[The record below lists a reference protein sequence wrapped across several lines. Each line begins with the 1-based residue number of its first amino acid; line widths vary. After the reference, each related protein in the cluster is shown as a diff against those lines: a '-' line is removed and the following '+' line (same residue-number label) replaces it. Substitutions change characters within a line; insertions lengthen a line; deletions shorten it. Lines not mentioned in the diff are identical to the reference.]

1 MQFLVYGAGAVGSVL
16 GGMLSVHKHDVCLVG
31 RDAHI
36 DAITAGGLR
45 IKSTTGEYVAHPA
58 ACKSITE
65 ANAAGAGCVVLAVKA
80 QDLPATLD
88 TVAPVVRNDVPVLC
102 VQNGIGSEE
111 AAAKRM
117 ACVYGAVIRMTC
129 SMVQPGHV
137 SFQTGGRVIVGR
149 YPRGTDAVARSLAA
163 AITEAGFDSVVSKDI
178 MADKWLKVAVNVQSV
193 FHAVIDGR
201 DHDTNEFQALKVGIL
216 EETRRVFKAAKIRAK
231 CCDGR
236 DPSIEEMIETLRKP
250 RARRSEH
257 GVKVRN
263 SVWQDLYLKRR
274 AIEADF
280 IHGPVIAL
288 GREHNVPTPYNHAA
302 LEIATRAH
310 REGLGP
316 ESLRLSG
323 VLAAIEREGTAR

>member
-36 DAITAGGLR
+36 DTITADGLR
-45 IKSTTGEYVAHPA
+45 IKSTTGEYVAHPT
-58 ACKSITE
+58 ACKSILD
-65 ANAAGAGCVVLAVKA
+65 ADAAAAGCVVIAVKS
-80 QDLPATLD
+80 QDVPATLD
-88 TVAPVVRNDVPVLC
+88 SIAPVVARGVPVLC
-102 VQNGIGSEE
+102 IQNGVVAEE
-111 AAAKRM
+111 ETAKRM
-117 ACVYGAVIRMTC
+117 DPVYGAVIRMTC

-137 SFQTGGRVIVGR
+137 SFQTGGRVIVGK
-149 YPRGTDAVARSLAA
+149 YPKGADAAARSMAA
-163 AITEAGFDSVVSKDI
+163 AITEAGFDCIVSKDI

-216 EETRRVFKAAKIRAK
+216 DETRRVFKAAKVRAK

-250 RARRSEH
+250 RTKRPEH

-274 AIEADF
+274 AIEAEF

-288 GREHNVPTPYNHAA
+288 GKEHGVPTPYNHAA
-302 LEIATRAH
+302 LEIVTRAH

-316 ESLRLSG
+316 ESLRLSV
-323 VLAAIEREGTAR
+323 VLAAIEREGTTR